1 MLTGSVQD
9 CGPIRFCRVDWN
21 PLQVGF
27 GFSTDH
33 CDQCSRLIENPRY
46 SFVFKAPHQWF
57 ICRSWMSAGV
67 YSMYQFGSFW
77 GEKQQFVVAR
87 LPTSATGPPD
97 NIPPPPPP
105 ILYTVYTCMKI
116 SIWPLTQQRERKGVI
131 GLKTTAVHYHMVIK
145 HIQNSIFQIHQ
156 IEIRNPCKNFTQFQP
171 PLDPQ
176 SSVIFSIFRVSL
188 KFMFS

>member
-97 NIPPPPPP
+97 NIPLLPPPSY
-105 ILYTVYTCMKI
+105 ILYIYMYEDQY
-116 SIWPLTQQRERKGVI
+116 LTTHSTTRERGRYRFENYCSALPHGDKAHSK
-131 GLKTTAVHYHMVIK
+131 LHFP
-145 HIQNSIFQIHQ
+145 NSSN
-156 IEIRNPCKNFTQFQP
+156 RNTE
-171 PLDPQ
+171 
-176 SSVIFSIFRVSL
+176 SV
-188 KFMFS
+188 